1 MVYTQQDIMNDV
13 LLIVLIIVF
22 ILLAMLGIPYMMTKR
37 ALGRVIKVFQK
48 SNAIDFSTAKTIDEL
63 GLRPRTMLQNMFRSR
78 DYKPQALNFLMKAE
92 IVIATDDGKLY
103 LSEDKL
109 IASKLY
115 KR

>member
-1 MVYTQQDIMNDV
+1 MSNV
-13 LLIVLIIVF
+13 LLIVLLVVC
-22 ILLAMLGIPYMMTKR
+22 ILLALIGIPYMMTKR
-37 ALGRVIKVFQK
+37 ALNRVIKVFQR
-48 SNAIDFSTAKTIDEL
+48 SNTIDFSTAKTIDEL

-92 IVIATDDGKLY
+92 IIVVTDDGKLY
-103 LSEDKL
+103 LSEEKL

>member
-1 MVYTQQDIMNDV
+1 MNDV
-13 LLIVLIIVF
+13 LLIVLLVIC
-22 ILLAMLGIPYMMTKR
+22 ILLAMIGIPYMMTRR
-37 ALGRVIKVFQK
+37 ALNRVIKIFK
-48 SNAIDFSTAKTIDEL
+48 RSNAIDSSTAKTIDEL
-63 GLRPRTMLQNMFRSR
+63 GLRPRTMLHNMFRSR

-103 LSEDKL
+103 LSEEKL